1 MKTTRVLLRVL
12 LLKEVSEDILYREEK
27 LLEGASENSLIR
39 WINSRRN
46 HCQLSLIE
54 LYLKHKDDILYVTTV
69 LEYFIVMFTLNLTYF
84 KAFLRP
90 HHYFEF
96 SLVTPATHLYN
107 LYLLCI
113 DCKIATKGLW

>member
-1 MKTTRVLLRVL
+1 MGKWWGGCGQRGPAAQRVKTTRVLLRVL

-69 LEYFIVMFTLNLTYF
+69 LFNL
-84 KAFLRP
+84 
-90 HHYFEF
+90 
-96 SLVTPATHLYN
+96 S
-107 LYLLCI
+107 I
-113 DCKIATKGLW
+113 S